1 MFAALA
7 SRSTVS
13 QPVSTT
19 GENAMTSTR
28 CAMKERSALIWFS
41 CFCCA
46 SEKRSVM
53 PASGAALWIGGGVGR
68 APFAFG
74 ADLAEAEHDGLGA
87 IAGRDFGSPPEQA
100 TSSGR
105 GRGGQHHLNEAL
117 HRSPLK

>member
-28 CAMKERSALIWFS
+28 CAMNERSALIWFS

-53 PASGAALWIGGGVGR
+53 PASGAAL
-68 APFAFG
+68 
-74 ADLAEAEHDGLGA
+74 
-87 IAGRDFGSPPEQA
+87 
-100 TSSGR
+100 
-105 GRGGQHHLNEAL
+105 
-117 HRSPLK
+117 